1 VLRASAWQ
9 LQTDAV
15 MRIIQTIA
23 VLFALT
29 GCVSQG
35 SYDDLKRNYDA
46 AQGKVAVDT
55 STIAALEESLDAAQ
69 RKLAAIESEAAR
81 AKEALTALQNVY
93 DASLTQQVAL
103 TGELSKHR
111 EQLAELLKDKSRL
124 RETTLELQ
132 EALADLWRR
141 KAQADRRV
149 AEARGLLARF
159 KPLIDAG
166 TLRVTIDA
174 GRMVL
179 SLPTDVLF
187 DTGSARLSKVGKQAV
202 TEVALVLGEDFANR
216 HFQVEGHTDDVPIHN
231 ESYASNW
238 ELASARALGVVKVMV
253 AEGVAASS
261 LSAASHGE
269 HRPAKPNDGP
279 ANRAYNRRIEI
290 ILVPDMTSLPG
301 FEELKS
307 AVDRS

>member
-1 VLRASAWQ
+1 
-9 LQTDAV
+9 
-15 MRIIQTIA
+15 MRIGIQTFA
-23 VLFALT
+23 ALFVVLV

-35 SYDDLKRNYDA
+35 KYDGLKHQYDV
-46 AQGKVAVDT
+46 AQGKLAVAQ
-55 STIAALEESLDAAQ
+55 STNAALDESLGAAQ
-69 RKLAAIESEAAR
+69 RKLAALQAEVTQANAALK
-81 AKEALTALQNVY
+81 AQQHVY
-93 DASLTQQVAL
+93 EASLADQVAM
-103 TGELSKHR
+103 TGELKKQR

-132 EALADLWRR
+132 EALADLSRR
-141 KAQADRRV
+141 KAMADRRV

-166 TLRVTIDA
+166 TLRVTLDA

-202 TEVALVLGEDFANR
+202 TEVALVLREDFADRN
-216 HFQVEGHTDDVPIHN
+216 FQVEGHTDDVPIHN
-231 ESYASNW
+231 EHYPSNW
-238 ELASARALGVVKVMV
+238 ELASARALGVVKLMV
-253 AEGVAASS
+253 SQGVAAST

-269 HRPAKPNDGP
+269 HLPAKPNDGA

-301 FEELKS
+301 FEELKTAIEKS
-307 AVDRS
+307 

>member
-1 VLRASAWQ
+1 MRAST
-9 LQTDAV
+9 L
-15 MRIIQTIA
+15 IIA
-23 VLFALT
+23 ALFVVLV

-35 SYDDLKRNYDA
+35 AYDDLKHNYDV
-46 AQGKVAVDT
+46 AQGKVAVGKT
-55 STIAALEESLDAAQ
+55 TIEVLEASLDAAQ
-69 RKLAAIESEAAR
+69 RKLAA
-81 AKEALTALQNVY
+81 L
-93 DASLTQQVAL
+93 DSLVAQAQVAL
-103 TGELSKHR
+103 KELQSAHEASLAENASLGGELGKQR
-111 EQLAELLKDKSRL
+111 EQLAELVKDKSRL

-132 EALADLWRR
+132 EALADLSRR

-238 ELASARALGVVKVMV
+238 ELASARALGVVKLMV
-253 AEGVAASS
+253 AQGVAASS
-261 LSAASHGE
+261 LSASSHGE

-290 ILVPDMTSLPG
+290 ILMPDLTSLPG
-301 FEELKS
+301 FEELKA
-307 AVDRS
+307 AVERT